1 MTIREYRMIHKPYWR
16 RTTPVLTATLL
27 AGTTPALAQTMAL
40 EPLVVTTSSMDTP
53 YEVTSDPR
61 KPHASLPAQDGG
73 AYLESVTGFNVS
85 RKGGT
90 SGEPVLRGLG
100 GSRLNISAS
109 GGAIPG
115 GCPSRMDPPT
125 AYIFPQSYDRIEIT
139 KGPQSVRYGP
149 ATAGSVR
156 FERDAPDFTAATTR
170 GFASFTAG
178 SHARNDMATDITT
191 GDDSGYA
198 RFIGTLSSQ
207 DDYEDGGGDTVH
219 SAHERWSTSAIAG
232 WTTGDD
238 TEVEFSYDRSNAE
251 AAYDDRGMDGTDF
264 DRTSYRL
271 SGTQENLTS
280 WLKRVEASAYY
291 NNVDHVM
298 DNFRLRDP
306 GQMAMARI
314 VERTTLGGRL
324 AADMALFSG
333 MDVHAGMDFATNEH
347 ADSGPL
353 MGMGNP
359 LAGARFRNAP
369 TPDTAEFSDLGVFAD
384 MEQPISD
391 TSWLTLGLRGDYHE
405 AEALEADFGDANR
418 GQSDHRTQ
426 WSGFGRY
433 EVALQELPVTL
444 YTGLGRSERAPD
456 FWERERDFG
465 IGNETLTQADVGLTM
480 DHRRVQGTVALFYG
494 WYDDYILIT
503 NQGDSARNVDAVT
516 RGLEADVTVALTPSL
531 SLSSSL
537 AWTRSTNDTD
547 NEPLAQT
554 PPLEGTLGLD
564 YEQAGYTAGIQWRG
578 VARQDRVDEGSGTI
592 YSLDTRETPG
602 FATVSL
608 HGGMQLF
615 ERTRLSAG
623 IDNVFDREY
632 AEHIQ
637 KGTADL
643 GASSEPINEPGRILW
658 ANLTTEF

>member
-1 MTIREYRMIHKPYWR
+1 
-16 RTTPVLTATLL
+16 
-27 AGTTPALAQTMAL
+27 MAL
-40 EPLVVTTSSMDTP
+40 EPVVVTTSRMDTP
-53 YEVTSDPR
+53 YEVTSDP
-61 KPHASLPAQDGG
+61 KQPHASLPAQDGG

-139 KGPQSVRYGP
+139 KGPQSVRHGP

-156 FERDAPDFTAATTR
+156 FERDAPDFSQTTTR

-191 GDDSGYA
+191 GDADGYA

-207 DDYEDGGGDTVH
+207 DDYEDGGGETVH
-219 SAHERWSTSAIAG
+219 SQHERWSTSAIAG
-232 WTTGDD
+232 WTPGSD

-251 AAYDDRGMDGTDF
+251 AAYDDRSMDGTDF
-264 DRTSYRL
+264 DRTGYRL
-271 SGTQENLTS
+271 SGSHENLAS
-280 WLKRVEASAYY
+280 WLPRVEATAYY

-306 GQMAMARI
+306 GNMAMTRI
-314 VERTTLGGRL
+314 VKRTTLGGRL
-324 AADMALFSG
+324 AADMAPLPG
-333 MDVHAGMDFATNEH
+333 MDIHAGLDYATNEH
-347 ADSGPL
+347 ADSGSLMTMGSPL
-353 MGMGNP
+353 G
-359 LAGARFRNAP
+359 GARFRSAP
-369 TPDTAEFSDLGVFAD
+369 TPETAEFSDTGIFAD
-384 MEQPISD
+384 MEQRIGD
-391 TSWLTLGLRGDYHE
+391 ASWLTLGLRGDYHE
-405 AEALEADFGDANR
+405 AEALETGFGEAVR

-433 EVALQELPVTL
+433 EVALHDLPLNL

-465 IGNETLTQADVGLTM
+465 IGSETLTQVDAGITI
-480 DHRRVQGTVALFYG
+480 DHPRIQGTVALFHG

-503 NQGDSARNVDAVT
+503 GGGDSARNVDAVT
-516 RGLEADVTVALTPSL
+516 RGLEADVTVTLTPEL
-531 SLSSSL
+531 SLTSSL
-537 AWTRSTNDTD
+537 AWTRSTNDTG

-564 YEQAGYTAGIQWRG
+564 YEQAGYSAGVQWRG

-615 ERTRLSAG
+615 RETRLSAG
-623 IDNVFDREY
+623 IDNVFDQEY

-637 KGTADL
+637 KGSADL
-643 GASSEPINEPGRILW
+643 GAGSEPINEPGRILW
-658 ANLTTEF
+658 ASITTEF